1 MRVIGLCR
9 FSYPALGG
17 FKRMHDTVED
27 REAYLYQPERMNL
40 RFNHFETLTLPSIAA
55 QKDPRFTFL
64 IVIGP
69 RMPKPYLDRLH
80 DITAPVEQIRIVEM
94 EPFKH
99 RYAMQA
105 AIKDELGEDT
115 EESLQFRLDDD
126 DAVGLNFV
134 RSIRRMARQAGNLRK
149 PWKNMVFEF
158 SNGYE
163 ATLSSDGIR
172 LREVQI
178 PYLAC
183 GLAALFKPGAKKTIM
198 NFGHHK
204 LHETM
209 PTLIDPEPPMY
220 IRAVHD
226 DNDSKASDRKNRPEP
241 ATPEQLDLLRKK
253 FNVDAAHVKSVFGDQ
268 AVLRD
273 TA

>member
-55 QKDPRFTFL
+55 QKDQRFTFL

-69 RMPKPYLDRLH
+69 RMPKPYLDRLR
-80 DITAPVEQIRIVEM
+80 DITAPVKQIKIVEM
-94 EPFKH
+94 EPIKH

-105 AIKDELGEDT
+105 AIKEELGEDT

-134 RSIRRMARQAGNLRK
+134 RAIRRLAGRSASMRQ
-149 PWKNMVFEF
+149 PWQNMVFEF
-158 SNGYE
+158 SSGYE
-163 ATLSSDGIR
+163 ALLSPEGIR

-178 PYLAC
+178 PFLAC

-198 NFGHHK
+198 NFGHHR

-209 PTLIDPEPPMY
+209 PTLIDPGMPMY

-226 DNDSKASDRKNRPEP
+226 DNDSQASDRKDKPAP
-241 ATPEQLDLLRKK
+241 ATPEQLDLLREK
-253 FNVDAAHVKSVFGDQ
+253 FNVDAAHVKSVFGDR

>member
-1 MRVIGLCR
+1 MRVVGLCR

-55 QKDPRFTFL
+55 QRDPRFSFL
-64 IVIGP
+64 VVIGP

-80 DITAPVEQIRIVEM
+80 DITAGVEQIKIVAM
-94 EPFKH
+94 EPVKH

-105 AIKDELGEDT
+105 AIKEELGEDT
-115 EESLQFRLDDD
+115 GESLQFRLDDD
-126 DAVGLNFV
+126 DAVGVNFV
-134 RSIRRMARQAGNLRK
+134 RAIRRMARQAGNLRK
-149 PWKNMVFEF
+149 PWRNMVFEF
-158 SNGYE
+158 SKGYE
-163 ATLSSDGIR
+163 AALSPEGIR

-178 PYLAC
+178 PFLAC

-198 NFGHHK
+198 NYGHHK

-209 PTLIDPEPPMY
+209 PTLIDPGMPMY
-220 IRAVHD
+220 IRAVHA
-226 DNDSKASDRKNRPEP
+226 DNDSQASDRQDKPQP
-241 ATPEQLDLLRKK
+241 ATREQLDLLRAK
-253 FNVDAAHVKSVFGDQ
+253 FNVDEAQVKAVFGAQ

>member
-17 FKRMHDTVED
+17 FKRMHDTVKD

-40 RFNHFETLTLPSIAA
+40 RFNHFESLTLPSITA

-80 DITAPVEQIRIVEM
+80 DITAAVEQVKIVEM
-94 EPFKH
+94 EPIKH

-105 AIKDELGEDT
+105 AIKEELGEDT

-134 RSIRRMARQAGNLRK
+134 RLIRRMARQAGNLRK

-158 SNGYE
+158 SKGYE
-163 ATLSSDGIR
+163 ASLSSDGIH

-226 DNDSKASDRKNRPEP
+226 DNDSKASDRKDRPAP
-241 ATPEQLDLLRKK
+241 ATPEQLALLRER

>member
-17 FKRMHDTVED
+17 FKRMHDSVEE
-27 REAYLYQPERMNL
+27 REAYLYHPERMDL
-40 RFNHFETLTLPSIAA
+40 RFNHFESLTLPSIAA

-64 IVIGP
+64 IVTGP
-69 RMPKPYLDRLH
+69 RMPKPFRDRLH
-80 DITAPVEQIRIVEM
+80 DITSAVEQIKIVEM
-94 EPFKH
+94 EPVKH

-105 AIKDELGEDT
+105 AIKEELGEDT

-126 DAVGLNFV
+126 DAVGLTFV
-134 RSIRRMARQAGNLRK
+134 RAIRRMARQAGNLRK
-149 PWKNMVFEF
+149 AWANMVFEF
-158 SNGYE
+158 SKGYE
-163 ATLSSDGIR
+163 ATLSAEGIC
-172 LREVQI
+172 LRDVQI

-198 NFGHHK
+198 NYGHHK

-209 PTLIDPEPPMY
+209 PTLIDPETPMY

-226 DNDSKASDRKNRPEP
+226 DNDSKASDRKDRPQP
-241 ATPEQLDLLRKK
+241 ATPAQLDLLRAR
-253 FNVDAAHVKSVFGDQ
+253 FNVDEAHVKSVFGGQ